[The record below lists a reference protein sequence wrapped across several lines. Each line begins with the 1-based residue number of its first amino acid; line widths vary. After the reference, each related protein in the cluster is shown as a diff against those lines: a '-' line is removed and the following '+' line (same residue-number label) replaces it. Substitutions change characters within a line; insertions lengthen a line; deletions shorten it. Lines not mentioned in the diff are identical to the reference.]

1 VVDAIALF
9 APFLD
14 LMWPKEDDASGDSTT
29 VRGLPPVLAEAAGA
43 TLGAADLG
51 DLQELLSLAAAEP
64 LDIYAASV
72 STPRDVSTLA
82 SLHAI
87 VPVLTGQAS
96 VWPPQ
101 AAAYI
106 GEANLSLADQGVR
119 NLLIL
124 AFQMS
129 LLARVLPQILAAVR
143 FREGIPEPKKLDREP
158 DWSVVERFPYS
169 EAPLVFRQLVV
180 DARRAIVANLA
191 LHHAVQTETKLAPWL
206 ARGLAEV
213 ASDEPR
219 RLMASLNG
227 LAGRADVAAWA
238 AELRPKR
245 EAATREVDAQ
255 FVAAEASGSAVYDPF
270 AKQ

>member
-1 VVDAIALF
+1 VDAIALF
-9 APFLD
+9 APFLG
-14 LMWPKEDDASGDSTT
+14 LMWPKEDDASSDATT

-51 DLQELLSLAAAEP
+51 DLQELLSLAAADP
-64 LDIYAASV
+64 LDVYAASV
-72 STPRDVSTLA
+72 STRRDVSTLA
-82 SLHAI
+82 SWHAI

-96 VWPPQ
+96 VWPAQ

-124 AFQMS
+124 AFKMS
-129 LLARVLPQILAAVR
+129 LLARVLPPILAAVR
-143 FREGIPEPKKLDREP
+143 FREGIPEPAKLDREP
-158 DWSVVERFPYS
+158 DWSVVERFPHS
-169 EAPLVFRQLVV
+169 EAPLAFRQLVV
-180 DARRAIVANLA
+180 DARRAIAANLA

-219 RLMASLNG
+219 RLMASLDG
-227 LAGRADVAAWA
+227 LAGADLAAWG
-238 AELRPKR
+238 AELRAKR
-245 EAATREVDAQ
+245 EAATNEMDAQ
-255 FVAAEASGSAVYDPF
+255 FAAAEAAGSAVYDPF